1 MSSHTTFQML
11 FVLSALELHLQ
22 FLSYLVN
29 FPQNFF
35 GHLQSLHGGFN
46 YTFDHQDIL
55 RTTLPGL
62 NHLRVKRV
70 QALSS
75 KLLLLVAS
83 GAA

>member
-1 MSSHTTFQML
+1 MSSHTTLQMV

-22 FLSYLVN
+22 FLSYLVT
-29 FPQNFF
+29 FPKCF

-46 YTFDHQDIL
+46 YTFDHQGIL

-62 NHLRVKRV
+62 THLRVKRV